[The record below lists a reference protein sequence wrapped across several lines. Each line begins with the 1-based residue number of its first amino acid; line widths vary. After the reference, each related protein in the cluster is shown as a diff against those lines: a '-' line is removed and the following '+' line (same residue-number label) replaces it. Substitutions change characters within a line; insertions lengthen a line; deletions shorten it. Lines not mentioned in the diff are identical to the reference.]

1 MKGYLKKIIIICF
14 LLLITLGPSIST
26 LAITN
31 SYESLKGSNPEES
44 YEDLMFLKDE
54 LKDKT
59 IIGVGEATHGTG
71 SFFQFKDRLFRFLVE
86 EMGFRAFAIEVPM
99 SSCDGINKYVLT
111 GEGNIEALIEHNT
124 SVFAT
129 KELLELVKWMR
140 EHNKTATDSEKVR
153 FYGFDVQDTYYGYSL
168 FEDYYERINSGYLKE
183 LTANKESN
191 FSMLSKILDDLKTHK
206 DEYIKASSAKEYDF
220 IEKLAYNKKL
230 SNTIDISYRDE
241 EMKNNILW
249 IQNYEKKYYNN
260 DKVMLW
266 AHNSHITKEE
276 NSAYGMG
283 NLLSKELG
291 NYYYSIGF
299 DFYSGRFN
307 TDDNSRKPVGLGVT
321 QSNENVFSGKIH
333 SIFPDEEMIYF
344 KVDKAINDPKIKE
357 AFTGEVNMYNV
368 GWKEVSSMYFLHGSP
383 CNIKN
388 AYDGVVY
395 FKNTFESNYM
405 NSNRQPKTY
414 KMLDIEEKN
423 ILLDE
428 NTLVSKILSV
438 VLIVLGCFVSFI
450 VWKKSFKDRS
460 LDGDELKGRKILGL
474 LIMYSIISSIIA
486 IAFEMVEGRTVLL
499 VILET
504 SFLFFFQIKVF
515 KGKKWAKNIYFI
527 YTLISTVFMI
537 FTMEQLSKS
546 GVVVEN
552 LDKWTA
558 YFNII
563 SGIATII
570 VLRLKCVRSY
580 FNHCNPKKIS

>member
-1 MKGYLKKIIIICF
+1 MKGDLKRIIIICT

-31 SYESLKGSNPEES
+31 SYESLKGSNPEKS

-54 LKDKT
+54 LNGKT
-59 IIGVGEATHGTG
+59 VIGVGEATHGTG

-99 SSCDGINKYVLT
+99 SSCDGINKYVQT
-111 GEGNIEALIEHNT
+111 GEGNIESLIEQNT

-140 EHNKTATDSEKVR
+140 EYNKTATDSEKVR
-153 FYGFDVQDTYYGYSL
+153 FYGFDVQDTYFGYSP
-168 FEDYYERINSGYLKE
+168 FEDYYKRINSGYFKE
-183 LTANKESN
+183 VTEINKNN
-191 FSMLSKILDDLKTHK
+191 FSLFSKVLDDLKTNK
-206 DEYIKASSAKEYDF
+206 DEYIKASSSKEYDF

-230 SNTIDISYRDE
+230 SNTMNISDRDK

-249 IQNYEKKYYNN
+249 VQNYEKNYYNN
-260 DKVMLW
+260 EKVMLW

-276 NSAYGMG
+276 DTAYAMG

-291 NYYYSIGF
+291 NYYYAIGF

-307 TDDNSRKPVGLGVT
+307 TEDNSRKPVGLGVT

-368 GWKEVSSMYFLHGSP
+368 GWKEVSSMVFLHGNP

-388 AYDGVVY
+388 SYDGVVY
-395 FKNTFESNYM
+395 FKNTFESNYI
-405 NSNRQPKTY
+405 NSNEQPTTY
-414 KMLDIEEKN
+414 KILDINEKST
-423 ILLDE
+423 E
-428 NTLVSKILSV
+428 NTLVLKILSV
-438 VLIVLGCFVSFI
+438 VLIVLGCYLSI
-450 VWKKSFKDRS
+450 IIWKKSFKDKS
-460 LDGDELKGRKILGL
+460 LEGDELKVRKILGL
-474 LIMYSIISSIIA
+474 LIICAIISALIG
-486 IAFEMVEGRTVLL
+486 IAFAMVEGTTVLL
-499 VILET
+499 GILET
-504 SFLFFFQIKVF
+504 IFLFFIGINVF

-527 YTLISTVFMI
+527 YNFIGTVFLI
-537 FTMEQLSKS
+537 FLMVLLLKS
-546 GVVVEN
+546 GVVVESS
-552 LDKWTA
+552 DKWTN
-558 YFNII
+558 YISII